1 MSNTPTP
8 QSSSG
13 YASPAPSSSSNSQ
26 PKPNNSKAKAAPNVF
41 TNDGSFLE
49 RFQRNKK
56 VGDSWSDKLPLV
68 DDHLEGGGREK
79 TTGRHVSKVDGNSL

>member
-8 QSSSG
+8 QSS
-13 YASPAPSSSSNSQ
+13 ASPAPSSSSNHPHKQSI
-26 PKPNNSKAKAAPNVF
+26 SKAKAAPNVF

-56 VGDSWSDKLPLV
+56 VRGSRSDKLYRIV
-68 DDHLEGGGREK
+68 DCLKGGGREE
-79 TTGRHVSKVDGNSL
+79 TTGRHVGEVDIHSL